1 MEIILVEDV
10 TGLGHKGEV
19 VNVKPGFARNYLL
32 PRKMAI
38 LGTANASNLFKELQR
53 QRALQEDKRLVLARE
68 AAAKLNGAEVNIPA
82 AANEEDTLF
91 GSVTE
96 VEIAEALVKAGHKVD
111 RHQVQL
117 PEHIK
122 QLGVYDVTLRIH
134 GDVTAG
140 VKLWVVR
147 P

>member
-1 MEIILVEDV
+1 M
-10 TGLGHKGEV
+10 
-19 VNVKPGFARNYLL
+19 
-32 PRKMAI
+32 
-38 LGTANASNLFKELQR
+38 
-53 QRALQEDKRLVLARE
+53 
-68 AAAKLNGAEVNIPA
+68 
-82 AANEEDTLF
+82 F

-140 VKLWVVR
+140 VKVWVVR

>member
-53 QRALQEDKRLVLARE
+53 QRALQEDKRLGLARE

>member
-53 QRALQEDKRLVLARE
+53 QRAVQEDKRLVVARE
-68 AAAKLNGAEVNIPA
+68 VAAKLNGAEVNIPA

-117 PEHIK
+117 AEHIK

-140 VKLWVVR
+140 VKVWVVR